1 MLDFSFEPYRQEMKE
16 VLKNFLKIESVKG
29 ESQPNMPYG
38 KGIFDALM
46 FIQSTAEDMDLDCVN
61 LFGHL
66 AYIDYGYG
74 DEMLGILVHMDVV
87 PEGEGWTVPAFE
99 GVEKDGKIFGRGAI
113 DDKGP
118 CIAALYAIK
127 ALSDN
132 CVQLNK
138 KVRLIIGADEESG
151 WADMDFYKKH
161 EPLPDIVFS
170 PDGEYPVINAE
181 KGLLHVVLS
190 IEGLTDDGALSV
202 KSFEAGTRINVVPNK
217 AQAVIA
223 APFATIL
230 KSLESYRCPIGAE
243 LTAQD
248 DGSGLVTV
256 KAVGKS
262 AHGSRP
268 DQGINAAS
276 ALLQYL
282 GTLPWSPGKTGEAVY
297 ALASKIGTYYHG
309 EAVELNLADE
319 VSGKLTFNL
328 GTLFL
333 SGGTLKAGIDIRYPI
348 SIKREA
354 VEEKLL
360 KHFGNL
366 FGITYQHTLDSHFVS
381 EDSPLVTTLK
391 EAYTEITGE
400 EAYCIS
406 IGGATYARAFENAVT
421 FGSLFPGQPNTEH
434 GPDEYIETESL
445 IKNAEIIAN
454 AIIKLCGEAI

>member
-1 MLDFSFEPYRQEMKE
+1 MLDFSFEPYRQEMLE
-16 VLKNFLKIESVKG
+16 ALKNFLKIESVKG
-29 ESQPNMPYG
+29 ESHPNMPYG

-74 DEMLGILVHMDVV
+74 DEMLGILTHLDVV
-87 PEGEGWTVPAFE
+87 PEGEGWTMPAFE

-161 EPLPDIVFS
+161 EPLPDIAFS

-181 KGLLHVVLS
+181 KGLMHVELR
-190 IEGLTDDGALSV
+190 IKGLEDGGALSI
-202 KSFEAGTRINVVPNK
+202 KSLKAGTRINVVPNK
-217 AQAVIA
+217 AQALIC
-223 APFATIL
+223 APFDLIQ
-230 KSLESYRCPIGAE
+230 KSLGRYRCPIGAE
-243 LTAQD
+243 LSAQD
-248 DGSGLVTV
+248 IGGGFVAIVS
-256 KAVGKS
+256 VGKS

-268 DQGINAAS
+268 EQGINAAS

-282 GTLPWSPGKTGEAVY
+282 GTLPWSPGMTGEAVY
-297 ALASKIGTYYHG
+297 VLASKIGTYYNG
-309 EAVELNLADE
+309 EAAELNLEDQE
-319 VSGKLTFNL
+319 SGKLTMNL
-328 GTLFL
+328 GTLSL
-333 SGGTLKAGIDIRYPI
+333 NDGELKAGIDIRYPI
-348 SIKREA
+348 SIQRQV
-354 VEEKLL
+354 VEEKLQ

-366 FGITYQHTLDSHFVS
+366 FEITYKHTLDAHFVS
-381 EDSPLVTTLK
+381 EGSPLVTALK

-400 EAYCIS
+400 DAYCIS

-421 FGSLFPGQPNTEH
+421 FGSLFPGQPNVEH
-434 GPDEYIETESL
+434 GPDEYIEIESL
-445 IKNAEIIAN
+445 MKNAEIIAN
-454 AIIKLCGEAI
+454 AIIKLCGESI